1 MFHTSLS
8 SYRLDKNRDIRH
20 NRACHAGTRWVEP
33 AYKQQ
38 LEAWRPPVHS
48 RHATEA
54 DRCSVERRVLDAGR
68 APGREKPDLFT
79 SRVSVGSRLDTK
91 SCEERE
97 REREWSFQAPFS
109 IVGSHKRFFGVQ
121 WRNLF
126 FFFFFW
132 CTWKV
137 IRRREIEFSFE
148 DFERDWWDL
157 ESLVHRFELIWSNSR
172 SPFSTFFR
180 WLIEV

>member
-1 MFHTSLS
+1 MFHSSLS

-79 SRVSVGSRLDTK
+79 SRVSVGSRLERDTK
-91 SCEERE
+91 RK

-109 IVGSHKRFFGVQ
+109 IVGSPKRFFGVQ

-126 FFFFFW
+126 FFFFFFLVHVESDSKKRNRIFVRGFW
-132 CTWKV
+132 T
-137 IRRREIEFSFE
+137 RL
-148 DFERDWWDL
+148 DL

>member
-79 SRVSVGSRLDTK
+79 SRVSVGSRLERDTK

-97 REREWSFQAPFS
+97 RESDLSKHRSRSLDLIRDFS
-109 IVGSHKRFFGVQ
+109 VFSEEIY
-121 WRNLF
+121 F
-126 FFFFFW
+126 FFFF
-132 CTWKV
+132 
-137 IRRREIEFSFE
+137 
-148 DFERDWWDL
+148 
-157 ESLVHRFELIWSNSR
+157 LVHVESDSKKRNRIFVRGFWTRLVG
-172 SPFSTFFR
+172 FR
-180 WLIEV
+180 EFGSQVWTNLE

>member
-79 SRVSVGSRLDTK
+79 SRVSVGSRLERDTK
-91 SCEERE
+91 RK

-109 IVGSHKRFFGVQ
+109 IVGSPKRFFGVQ

-126 FFFFFW
+126 FFFFF
-132 CTWKV
+132 
-137 IRRREIEFSFE
+137 F
-148 DFERDWWDL
+148 
-157 ESLVHRFELIWSNSR
+157 LVHVESDSKKRNRIFVRGFWTRLVG
-172 SPFSTFFR
+172 FR
-180 WLIEV
+180 EFGSQVWTNLE

>member
-1 MFHTSLS
+1 M
-8 SYRLDKNRDIRH
+8 
-20 NRACHAGTRWVEP
+20 EP

-79 SRVSVGSRLDTK
+79 SRVSVGSRLERDTK

-97 REREWSFQAPFS
+97 RKSDLSKHRSRSLDLLRDFS
-109 IVGSHKRFFGVQ
+109 VFSEEIY
-121 WRNLF
+121 F
-126 FFFFFW
+126 FFFF
-132 CTWKV
+132 
-137 IRRREIEFSFE
+137 
-148 DFERDWWDL
+148 
-157 ESLVHRFELIWSNSR
+157 LVHVESDSKKRNRIFVR
-172 SPFSTFFR
+172 GF
-180 WLIEV
+180 